1 MTTHT
6 TTARW
11 DEPAGP
17 HARGT
22 VVLAVGRGEN
32 PVVYQRLGERLSA
45 DAYRVRVAG
54 DATADPDEVTTQV
67 KALLADESDPAPRVL
82 AGSDTGALL
91 ALRLTAQRAV
101 APDALILAGLPGA
114 GREPRFESWE
124 DELRERTSCPTH
136 RQRLTDTGSG
146 SLAVDLPPQWH
157 EEVDPAGITVP
168 VLGLH
173 GADDEISPRAAVR
186 GVYARMPASRLT
198 SVAGGKHDVLNDLT
212 HRSVAATIVLFLES
226 LRQNR
231 EIVRDADLGVER
243 GIVRASSPAATTG

>member
-1 MTTHT
+1 MSTHT

-11 DEPAGP
+11 DEPAGL
-17 HARGT
+17 HARAT

-32 PVVYQRLGERLSA
+32 PAAYRRLGERLSA
-45 DAYRVRVAG
+45 DAYRVRIAG
-54 DATADPDEVTTQV
+54 DATAAPDEVTTQV
-67 KALLADESDPAPRVL
+67 KALLDDESDPAPRVL
-82 AGSDTGALL
+82 AGSDAGALF

-101 APDALILAGLPGA
+101 APDALVLAGLPGP
-114 GREPRFESWE
+114 GRIPRFESWE

-157 EEVDPAGITVP
+157 DEVDLSGITVP

-173 GADDEISPRAAVR
+173 GTDDAISPRAGVR

-198 SVAGGKHDVLNDLT
+198 SVAGGKHDVLNDRT

-226 LRQNR
+226 LRQNG
-231 EIVRDADLGVER
+231 ETVRDTDLSVER
-243 GIVRASSPAATTG
+243 GIVRAAVTTG